1 MNILLLSD
9 THGEQKRTQA
19 ICREHPAM
27 DLYVHLG
34 DIGCIPEKWQME
46 RMENADVIMAPV
58 GGYYTTEPEVIREL
72 IGRLSP
78 AVMIPMHY
86 RTEKSGF
93 PVLKT
98 CEEDLKDCENVTK
111 YDTDS
116 ILLEPGDGEEEE
128 TAKALASPTVYA
140 EHTHTSST
148 RIVVLKQWALG
159 I

>member
-1 MNILLLSD
+1 
-9 THGEQKRTQA
+9 
-19 ICREHPAM
+19 
-27 DLYVHLG
+27 
-34 DIGCIPEKWQME
+34 
-46 RMENADVIMAPV
+46 MENADVIMAPV
-58 GGYYTTEPEVIREL
+58 GGYYTAEPEVIREL

-98 CEEDLKDCENVTK
+98 CEEYLKDCENVTK

-128 TAKALASPTVYA
+128 TAKALASPAVYA